1 MAIAVPLAGDQEIA
15 RVLNFLHDTI
25 LDAVFWLG
33 GNKIRFKRVKGK
45 RQILSPL
52 QELLLKACLVLT
64 N

>member
-45 RQILSPL
+45 RKALSLL
-52 QELLLKACLVLT
+52 QWLLPRVCFVST

>member
-52 QELLLKACLVLT
+52 QELLLKAWLVLT